1 MSLVTPLK
9 RTAIIVT
16 DLNKSL
22 RFYRDVLGLNVWV
35 QGKMGKEVPAIFKLL
50 GVPPG
55 AVRWIILQSEDVD
68 WGMVGL
74 FELQRP
80 LPLRVRQPSLA
91 QANAGEACLV
101 FHTPD
106 VDAVHRGA
114 KRLKLR
120 IVCPPTLLE
129 IAERQV
135 LSKELTLRDPNGVLV
150 QFHPERTGRD
160 DDPVESVPGSAQAS
174 AQAQSGAQATPYRCI
189 FTGSIGM
196 MVAFSSVKNS
206 RLACG
211 PSRPMPDSL

>member
-80 LPLRVRQPSLA
+80 VPLRVRQPSLA

-150 QFHPERTGRD
+150 NFIQNVQAGTMTLSNQFPGLRKPALRRKAVLKRRRTGA
-160 DDPVESVPGSAQAS
+160 SSPGR
-174 AQAQSGAQATPYRCI
+174 SG
-189 FTGSIGM
+189 
-196 MVAFSSVKNS
+196 
-206 RLACG
+206 
-211 PSRPMPDSL
+211 

>member
-16 DLNKSL
+16 DMNKSL

-50 GVPPG
+50 GLPPG
-55 AVRWIILQSEDVD
+55 AIRWIILQSEDVD

-80 LPLRVRQPSLA
+80 SPPRVRQPSLA

-114 KRLKLR
+114 KQLKLR
-120 IVCPPTLLE
+120 ILCPPTLLE

-135 LSKELTLRDPNGVLV
+135 LSREMTLRDPNGVLV
-150 QFHPERTGRD
+150 NFIQNVQAGTMTLSNQF
-160 DDPVESVPGSAQAS
+160 PGLHKSALKRKA
-174 AQAQSGAQATPYRCI
+174 ALTRRRSGA
-189 FTGSIGM
+189 
-196 MVAFSSVKNS
+196 SSPGRS
-206 RLACG
+206 G
-211 PSRPMPDSL
+211 

>member
-1 MSLVTPLK
+1 MQSITAAGESPMSLVTPLK

-16 DLNKSL
+16 DMKKSL

-55 AVRWIILQSEDVD
+55 TVRWVILQSDDVD

-74 FELQRP
+74 FELRRP
-80 LPLRVRQPSLA
+80 SPPRLRQPSLA

-106 VDAVHRGA
+106 VDAVHLGA
-114 KRLKLR
+114 KKLKLR
-120 IVCPPTLLE
+120 ILCPPTLLE

-135 LSKELTLRDPNGVLV
+135 LSKEMTLRDPNGVLV
-150 QFHPERTGRD
+150 NFIQNVQAGTMTLSNQF
-160 DDPVESVPGSAQAS
+160 PGLQRPARKPALKTRR
-174 AQAQSGAQATPYRCI
+174 SGA
-189 FTGSIGM
+189 
-196 MVAFSSVKNS
+196 SSPGRS
-206 RLACG
+206 G
-211 PSRPMPDSL
+211 

>member
-16 DLNKSL
+16 DMKKSL

-55 AVRWIILQSEDVD
+55 TVRWVILQSDDVD

-74 FELQRP
+74 FELRRP
-80 LPLRVRQPSLA
+80 SPPRLRQPSLA

-106 VDAVHRGA
+106 VDAVHLGA
-114 KRLKLR
+114 KKLKLR
-120 IVCPPTLLE
+120 ILCPPTLLE

-135 LSKELTLRDPNGVLV
+135 LSKEMTLRDPNGVLV
-150 QFHPERTGRD
+150 NFIQN
-160 DDPVESVPGSAQAS
+160 V
-174 AQAQSGAQATPYRCI
+174 QSGTMTLSNQFPGLQRPARKPALKTRRS
-189 FTGSIGM
+189 G
-196 MVAFSSVKNS
+196 ASSPGRS
-206 RLACG
+206 G
-211 PSRPMPDSL
+211 

>member
-16 DLNKSL
+16 DMEKSL

-35 QGKMGKEVPAIFKLL
+35 QGRMGKEVPAMFKLL

-55 AVRWIILQSEDVD
+55 AVRWVILQSEDVD

-74 FELQRP
+74 FELRRP
-80 LPLRVRQPSLA
+80 SPPRLRRPKLA

-106 VDAVHRGA
+106 VDAVHRSA
-114 KRLKLR
+114 KKMKLR
-120 IVCPPTLLE
+120 ILCPPTLLE

-135 LSKELTLRDPNGVLV
+135 LSKEMTLRDPNGVLV
-150 QFHPERTGRD
+150 NFIQNVRAGTMTLSNRF
-160 DDPVESVPGSAQAS
+160 PGLRKRR
-174 AQAQSGAQATPYRCI
+174 SGA
-189 FTGSIGM
+189 
-196 MVAFSSVKNS
+196 SSRGRS
-206 RLACG
+206 E
-211 PSRPMPDSL
+211 